1 MDKKK
6 IKETV
11 HGVADKAAD
20 ACNEKAKAATGWKRW
35 LWGIG
40 AIIAA
45 AVAWFTQGCESVTP
59 AQVHAAHALFHAVTG
74 EAPCLGGPSRRIAE
88 KPEASRPEGGRGAGC
103 MIAHPEPVVVPCK
116 K

>member
-1 MDKKK
+1 MDKTK

-11 HGVADKAAD
+11 HGVADKAAT
-20 ACNEKAKAATGWKRW
+20 ACSTKTKETSGWKKW

-45 AVAWFTQGCESVTP
+45 AVAWFTQGCTSVSP
-59 AQVHAAHALFHAVTG
+59 EQVAAAHALYHAVTG
-74 EAPCLGGPSRRIAE
+74 EP
-88 KPEASRPEGGRGAGC
+88 C
-103 MIAHPEPVVVPCK
+103 MIAQPEPVVVPCK

>member
-1 MDKKK
+1 MDKSK

-45 AVAWFTQGCESVTP
+45 AIAWFTQGCESVTP

-74 EAPCLGGPSRRIAE
+74 EP
-88 KPEASRPEGGRGAGC
+88 C
-103 MIAHPEPVVVPCK
+103 MIAQPEPVVVPCK

>member
-1 MDKKK
+1 MDKTKV
-6 IKETV
+6 KETV
-11 HGVADKAAD
+11 HGVAEKAA
-20 ACNEKAKAATGWKRW
+20 AAANEKAKAATGWKRW

-45 AVAWFTQGCESVTP
+45 AIAWFTQGCESVTP

-74 EAPCLGGPSRRIAE
+74 EPCML
-88 KPEASRPEGGRGAGC
+88 KPES
-103 MIAHPEPVVVPCK
+103 VVVPCK

>member
-1 MDKKK
+1 MDKEK

-45 AVAWFTQGCESVTP
+45 AIAWFTQGCESVTP

-74 EAPCLGGPSRRIAE
+74 EPCMLEP
-88 KPEASRPEGGRGAGC
+88 ASV
-103 MIAHPEPVVVPCK
+103 EPIK

>member
-1 MDKKK
+1 MDKKQ

-11 HGVADKAAD
+11 HGAADKAAD

-45 AVAWFTQGCESVTP
+45 AIAWFTQGCESVTP
-59 AQVHAAHALFHAVTG
+59 AQVHAVTG
-74 EAPCLGGPSRRIAE
+74 EP
-88 KPEASRPEGGRGAGC
+88 C
-103 MIAHPEPVVVPCK
+103 MIARPEPVVVPCK